1 MTTCQKNLLHSSIL
15 FNKPD
20 EFSTSSEANA
30 WNNKAIIQGN
40 NALNKPGS
48 TIPGSLTPASAF
60 LLSTKEM
67 F

>member
-1 MTTCQKNLLHSSIL
+1 MITYQKNHLHGSVL
-15 FNKPD
+15 FSRPD

-30 WNNKAIIQGN
+30 QNNKAIIQGN

-48 TIPGSLTPASAF
+48 TISDSLTPTLAF
-60 LLSTKEM
+60 LLSTKDM